1 MSSLYLARQKPE
13 DRFGLINKLHS
24 AQKGHCF
31 ICEEAIDLAVHK
43 NSIDIDHVVPLT
55 VGGKDDPSN
64 FALTHA
70 SCNRSKQ
77 ASNLEVARILYRFTR
92 LRKKLE
98 EENRSP
104 NLGDLL
110 SDSQG
115 GNHKLNFKLDAK
127 TVTYSFGELGDN
139 ALYTAPVYEDELSG
153 FHWHGLWGIACF
165 ENRLPEAIAAV
176 RPIAFAQAARRREAR
191 RSREPAGRRLSSRIH
206 LFDPGFLTSHWVQP
220 FNDTGFPSRERASA
234 SAALDGLV

>member
-13 DRFGLINKLHS
+13 DRYELINKLHS

-31 ICEEAIDLAVHK
+31 ICEEPVDLAVHK
-43 NSIDIDHVVPLT
+43 NSIDIDHVVPIT

-92 LRKKLE
+92 LKKKLE

-104 NLGDLL
+104 NLGDVLGAGAKRVCVV
-110 SDSQG
+110 SAI
-115 GNHKLNFKLDAK
+115 LN
-127 TVTYSFGELGDN
+127 
-139 ALYTAPVYEDELSG
+139 APD
-153 FHWHGLWGIACF
+153 I
-165 ENRLPEAIAAV
+165 
-176 RPIAFAQAARRREAR
+176 AQACAEFRRKLE
-191 RSREPAGRRLSSRIH
+191 
-206 LFDPGFLTSHWVQP
+206 
-220 FNDTGFPSRERASA
+220 
-234 SAALDGLV
+234 